1 MTPDEFESLYLSAKL
16 RKPTTQARKLRKFH
30 TDKEETQ
37 TSALPDY
44 VNWYEAGKVS
54 ESVD

>member
-1 MTPDEFESLYLSAKL
+1 MTEEEIMARYQKSALK
-16 RKPTTQARKLRKFH
+16 KPIQMRTKETQAIRLH
-30 TDKEETQ
+30 Q
-37 TSALPDY
+37 AILPDY